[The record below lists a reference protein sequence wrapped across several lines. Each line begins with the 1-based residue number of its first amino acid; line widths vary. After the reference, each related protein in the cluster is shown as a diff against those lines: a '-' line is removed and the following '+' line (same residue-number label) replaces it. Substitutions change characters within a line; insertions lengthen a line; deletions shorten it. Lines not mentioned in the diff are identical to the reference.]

1 MEKTSQIQEENVIYK
16 FKLFVS
22 GMSIK
27 SVKAIENLNAICE
40 THLTDRFQIETI
52 DITMNKEATIHYQI
66 VAIPTLIKTG
76 PEPMRTIVG
85 DLSDTNKVLTILE
98 IL

>member
-1 MEKTSQIQEENVIYK
+1 MGEILQIQDENTIYK

-40 THLTDRFQIETI
+40 THLAGRFQIETI
-52 DITMNKEATIHYQI
+52 DITMNKEAAIHYQI

-76 PEPMRTIVG
+76 PKPVRTIVG